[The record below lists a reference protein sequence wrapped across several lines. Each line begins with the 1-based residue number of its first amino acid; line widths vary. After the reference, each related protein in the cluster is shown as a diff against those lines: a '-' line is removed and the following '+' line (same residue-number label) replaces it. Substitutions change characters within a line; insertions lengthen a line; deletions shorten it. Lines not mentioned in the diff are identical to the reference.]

1 MGNLGPWEILIIAGV
16 IVLLFGATKMP
27 TMARSL
33 GQSMR
38 ILKAE
43 AKGAKQDDEVDQV
56 EAAKPAA
63 PQVQASSSDVE
74 AELLKAK
81 LEAAEARAQLA
92 EQKLSAQKADEL
104 TPKVEEAQANK
115 NAN

>member
-43 AKGAKQDDEVDQV
+43 AKGAKQDDEAEQV
-56 EAAKPAA
+56 EAAKPAPA
-63 PQVQASSSDVE
+63 QVESSNTE

-92 EQKLSAQKADEL
+92 EQQL
-104 TPKVEEAQANK
+104 TAKKSEAPVEQAQANK
-115 NAN
+115 NPS

>member
-43 AKGAKQDDEVDQV
+43 AKGAKQDDEAEQV

-63 PQVQASSSDVE
+63 PAQVESSNTE

-92 EQKLSAQKADEL
+92 EQQL
-104 TPKVEEAQANK
+104 TAKKPEAPVEQVQANK
-115 NAN
+115 NPS

>member
-1 MGNLGPWEILIIAGV
+1 
-16 IVLLFGATKMP
+16 MP

-43 AKGAKQDDEVDQV
+43 AKGAKQDEDAEQV

-63 PQVQASSSDVE
+63 APQVSSSNTE

-92 EQKLSAQKADEL
+92 EQQL
-104 TPKVEEAQANK
+104 TAKQSEAPVVEQAQANK
-115 NAN
+115 NPS

>member
-1 MGNLGPWEILIIAGV
+1 VGNLGPWEILIIAGV

-43 AKGAKQDDEVDQV
+43 AKGAKQDDGVEQV
-56 EAAKPAA
+56 EAAQPAA
-63 PQVQASSSDVE
+63 PAQVESSE

-92 EQKLSAQKADEL
+92 EQKLSTAQKPEQIA
-104 TPKVEEAQANK
+104 PQVEEAQANK